1 MAAPSHSPSWP
12 RHTCLSARLGWEGWQ
27 GRGAGGRRHPS
38 RGGAEALEPVPKGP
52 HRPPCLRHQPYPRSP
67 MGPQRW
73 AHSTPHWTDRGPEGR
88 EGPPGSPASKTEQEM
103 GFGAQGR
110 TQASPSS
117 PLDNLGPA
125 LPLWASV
132 SSAVC
137 GARELK
143 GDRLRG
149 VPGLSLGSCP
159 RPPHPW
165 PSWHLDSVSCPSWPA
180 RGAGQVWRPDRSPAA
195 LRHPVPASAAAQGA
209 ASRAMGPRR
218 CPGSFRPAS
227 PPQREEATDTR
238 EAPWAGAGGG
248 VLSTVKGEG
257 RGGARALPP

>member
-1 MAAPSHSPSWP
+1 M
-12 RHTCLSARLGWEGWQ
+12 
-27 GRGAGGRRHPS
+27 
-38 RGGAEALEPVPKGP
+38 
-52 HRPPCLRHQPYPRSP
+52 
-67 MGPQRW
+67 
-73 AHSTPHWTDRGPEGR
+73 
-88 EGPPGSPASKTEQEM
+88 EQET

-110 TQASPSS
+110 TQASLSS

-143 GDRLRG
+143 GDRLGG

-159 RPPHPW
+159 QPPQPW
-165 PSWHLDSVSCPSWPA
+165 PSWHQTPSAAPALRRPA
-180 RGAGQVWRPDRSPAA
+180 RGAGQAWRPDRSPAA
-195 LRHPVPASAAAQGA
+195 LRHPLPASAAAQGA

-218 CPGSFRPAS
+218 CPGPFCPAS

-238 EAPWAGAGGG
+238 EAPRPRAGGG

-257 RGGARALPP
+257 RGGRGQGSAPLTRPPSPSPACAELKSQIGLLPSSPPP